1 MQKKG
6 LMLIRTIT
14 VIACLLVTGAQAQGP
29 VKGPV
34 AFDKFITNE
43 IKITEGSLPV
53 YQKGRSYY
61 MEIPADYLNRDV
73 LVMAYVSRGNASAI
87 AKSTGIIRFSKG
99 INDHLNVTRPFL
111 SEDASGDANGDMG
124 KVMQRSSMLPVNY
137 GYRIEAYGK
146 QQNSYII
153 DITRQ
158 LMESGDWFSFADKSY
173 LNNPDPQRS
182 FVQQVSP
189 EKEGVRFLVERSQ
202 TDYLARSSAGPKSA
216 NYFSYEI
223 ELLISLL
230 PAEKMKRKIAEG
242 ETGFETFSFTD
253 YGKAA
258 YTARKT
264 SFVRKWDIRPA
275 SKKHK
280 GLAIPE
286 KKISVVIDDATPSQF
301 RNAVRDGLLAWN
313 KAFNAAGYQDVI
325 EVSSSNNLQL
335 APGKI
340 VVNWGNAYMNVLTAT
355 VDNPET
361 GEIITARINLTNG
374 LLDEWMLKYLVQ
386 CGAADPRITKDLRN
400 NEIARA
406 IIQWKVMRAMGE
418 VLGLKNNLLG
428 STRYTPAQLRN
439 AAFLRENGIS
449 GSVMDELG
457 FNYLAQ
463 PADRIPA
470 EELIPRIGV
479 DDIAAIQWA
488 YGTTAFP
495 VNYTWQTT
503 DKDDPVVRR
512 ADLSDDITG
521 AATLG
526 INNLKVLYPQLGRI
540 SSLLD
545 GTEDLFNVNGSLYG
559 ALQKEFTKYVMEVS
573 EQVGGVSIRKKDR
586 IEVPA
591 AQQKKALQFLADQ
604 VFNGPPDW
612 MDVKLAPNGKVL
624 NAGEWNM
631 QLKDAVL
638 NKIVSPQVLANLAAA
653 EEKSKDALKPSD
665 LFAFLD
671 KEIFLSFDK
680 DKPLTASQRAT
691 QLSFVGSLSQA
702 AFKNNISQGLS
713 DGNMLLHYYITH
725 LAGKINEMSSAH
737 TQLLTREN
745 YSLMKMK
752 IEKEFF
758 AKINK

>member
-1 MQKKG
+1 MF
-6 LMLIRTIT
+6 IRTMIFS
-14 VIACLLVTGAQAQGP
+14 ACLLVMTAQAQVP
-29 VKGPV
+29 AKSPV
-34 AFDKFITNE
+34 AFDKFFTNE
-43 IKITEGSLPV
+43 MKMTGGIFPV
-53 YQKGRSYY
+53 YQKGKSFYL
-61 MEIPADYLNRDV
+61 EIPAEYLNRDV

-99 INDHLNVTRPFL
+99 INDFINVTRPFF
-111 SEDASGDANGDMG
+111 SEGASGDANGDMERS
-124 KVMQRSSMLPVNY
+124 MQRSAMLPVNY

-153 DITRQ
+153 EITRQ

-173 LNNPDPQRS
+173 LSSPDPQRS

-202 TDYLARSSAGPKSA
+202 TDYLARSSVGPKSA
-216 NYFSYEI
+216 NYSSFEV

-230 PAEKMKRKIAEG
+230 PVEKMTRKIAEG
-242 ETGFETFSFTD
+242 ETGFETFSFID
-253 YGKAA
+253 YGKTA

-264 SFVRKWDIRPA
+264 SFIRKWDIRPG

-280 GLAIPE
+280 GMVAPE
-286 KKISVVIDDATPSQF
+286 RKISVMIDEATPALY
-301 RNAVRDGLLAWN
+301 RNAVKNGILAWN
-313 KAFNAAGYQDVI
+313 KAFNAAGFQDVI
-325 EVSSSNNLQL
+325 EVGTGRNLQL
-335 APGKI
+335 APGKV
-340 VVNWGNAYMNVLTAT
+340 VVNWANAYMNVLAAT

-386 CGAADPRITKDLRN
+386 CGATDARITKDLKN
-400 NEIARA
+400 KEIASA

-418 VLGLKNNLLG
+418 VLGLKDNLLG
-428 STRYTPAQLRN
+428 STRYSPAQLRN
-439 AAFLRENGIS
+439 AAFLRQNGIS
-449 GSVMDELG
+449 GSIMDELG

-463 PADRIPA
+463 PADRVPV
-470 EELIPRIGV
+470 EELIPRIGA

-488 YGTTAFP
+488 YGTGAYP
-495 VNYTWQTT
+495 VNYCWQTT
-503 DKDDPVVRR
+503 DKEDPLVRK
-512 ADLSDDITG
+512 ADLSDDITE

-526 INNLKVLYPQLGRI
+526 INNLKALYPLMGNI

-545 GTEDLFNVNGSLYG
+545 GTEELFNVNGTLYG
-559 ALQKEFTKYVMEVS
+559 ALQKEFTKYVLEVTD
-573 EQVGGVSIRKKDR
+573 QVGGVSVRKRNR

-604 VFNGPPDW
+604 VFNGPPSW
-612 MDVKLAPNGKVL
+612 MNVKLAPNGKVL
-624 NAGEWNM
+624 DVEEWNM

-638 NKIVSPQVLANLAAA
+638 NKIVSVQVLGNLAAA
-653 EEKSKDALKPSD
+653 EEKSKDALTPSA
-665 LFAFLD
+665 LFDFLD
-671 KEIFLSFDK
+671 KEIFFSFDK
-680 DKPLTASQRAT
+680 NKNLTAAQRAT
-691 QLSFVGSLSQA
+691 QLSFVTNLSQA
-702 AFKNNISQGLS
+702 AFKNNISQGLG
-713 DGNMLLHYYITH
+713 DGNMLLHYYMKR
-725 LAGKINEMSSAH
+725 LAGKVNEMSREH
-737 TQLLTREN
+737 TELLTREN

>member
-1 MQKKG
+1 MFRSTMI
-6 LMLIRTIT
+6 LL
-14 VIACLLVTGAQAQGP
+14 ACLLVVTAQAQVP
-29 VKGPV
+29 AKSPV
-34 AFDKFITNE
+34 AFDKFFTSE
-43 IKITEGSLPV
+43 MKVTEGIFPV
-53 YQKGRSYY
+53 YQKGRSFYL
-61 MEIPADYLNRDV
+61 EIPADCLNRDV

-87 AKSTGIIRFSKG
+87 SKSTGIIRFSKG
-99 INDHLNVTRPFL
+99 INDFMNVSRPFF
-111 SEDASGDANGDMG
+111 SEGASGDANGEVE
-124 KVMQRSSMLPVNY
+124 KVMQRSAMLPVNY

-146 QQNSYII
+146 QPNSYII

-158 LMESGDWFSFADKSY
+158 LMETGDWFGFADKSY
-173 LNNPDPQRS
+173 LSNPDPQRS

-202 TDYLARSSAGPKSA
+202 TDYLARSSTGPKSA

-242 ETGFETFSFTD
+242 ETGFEAFSYVD

-258 YTARKT
+258 YTARRS
-264 SFVRKWDIRPA
+264 SFIRKWDVRPA
-275 SKKHK
+275 SKKQK
-280 GLAIPE
+280 GLAAPE
-286 KKISVVIDDATPSQF
+286 KKISVVIDDATPSMY
-301 RNAVRDGLLAWN
+301 RSAVRDGLLAWN
-313 KAFNAAGYQDVI
+313 KAFHAAGYQDVI
-325 EVSSSNNLQL
+325 EVSTGSNLQL
-335 APGKI
+335 APGKV
-340 VVNWGNAYMNVLTAT
+340 VVNWGNAYMSVLTAT

-386 CGAADPRITKDLRN
+386 CGATDPRITKDLKNRS
-400 NEIARA
+400 IASA
-406 IIQWKVMRAMGE
+406 IIQWKVTRAMGE
-418 VLGLKNNLLG
+418 VLGLKQNLIG
-428 STRYTPAQLRN
+428 SVRYTPAQLRN
-439 AAFLRENGIS
+439 AAFLRANTIS
-449 GSVMDELG
+449 GSIMDELG

-463 PADRIPA
+463 PSDKIPV

-488 YGTTAFP
+488 YGSTAYP
-495 VNYTWQTT
+495 VNYNWQTAE
-503 DKDDPVVRR
+503 KDDPIVRR
-512 ADLSDDITG
+512 ADLSDDITE

-526 INNLKVLYPQLGRI
+526 INNLKVLYPQLGNI

-545 GTEDLFNVNGSLYG
+545 GTEELFNVNGTLYG
-559 ALQKEFTKYVMEVS
+559 AVQREFTKYALEVS
-573 EQVGGVSIRKKDR
+573 DLVGGVSTRKKNR

-591 AQQKKALQFLADQ
+591 VQQKKALQFLAAH
-604 VFNGPPDW
+604 VFNGPPGW

-624 NAGEWNM
+624 DVGEWNM

-638 NKIVSPQVLANLAAA
+638 NKIVSVQVMGNLAAA
-653 EEKSKDALKPSD
+653 EENNKEALTPSD
-665 LFAFLD
+665 LFAFID
-671 KEIFLSFDK
+671 KEVFFSFDK
-680 DKPLTASQRAT
+680 NKTLSPAQRAT
-691 QLSFVGSLSQA
+691 QLSFVSNLSQA

-713 DGNMLLHYYITH
+713 DGNMLLHYYMMG
-725 LAGKINEMSSAH
+725 LSAKVNEMSREH